1 MKKYIQA
8 PKKKQ
13 GIQSCSPIRPV
24 RVAVYCRVSTDQ
36 EMQQASLEEQMQAF
50 LKKIAE
56 HPGWSL
62 VDVYADEGLS
72 GTSVKKRK
80 AFLRMM
86 SDCESGKID
95 YILTKSISRFARNTV
110 ECLSYVRH
118 LQGIGVQLYF
128 EKEGIDTGTSVSE
141 MLLTV
146 LAAFAQEESRS
157 ISENLKWGIRKR
169 FEQGIS
175 RWTADIRL
183 SAVRRRQHN
192 RRTKRSRSHKS
203 DFQPVSTWNQYS
215 GYYNR
220 TE

>member
-1 MKKYIQA
+1 MSTATVEKIYTGTH
-8 PKKKQ
+8 KKQ
-13 GIQSCSPIRPV
+13 GIQSFSLIRPV

-36 EMQQASLEEQMQAF
+36 EMQQSSLEEQMQAF

-169 FEQGIS
+169 F
-175 RWTADIRL
+175 
-183 SAVRRRQHN
+183 
-192 RRTKRSRSHKS
+192 
-203 DFQPVSTWNQYS
+203 
-215 GYYNR
+215 
-220 TE
+220 